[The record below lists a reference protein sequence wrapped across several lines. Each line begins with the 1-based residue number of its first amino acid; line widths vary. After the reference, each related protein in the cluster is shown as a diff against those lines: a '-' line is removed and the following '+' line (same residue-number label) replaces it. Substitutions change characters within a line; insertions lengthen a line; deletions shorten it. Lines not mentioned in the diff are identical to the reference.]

1 MMWAPR
7 VSERRGQ
14 KQEQQQAG
22 MVVVV
27 AVAAGQERKEGW
39 EQRLEMLMGR
49 ERRGQER
56 LQQAREW
63 ARGKALERER
73 AHPQPLACG
82 R

>member
-7 VSERRGQ
+7 VLERRGQ
-14 KQEQQQAG
+14 RQEQQAG
-22 MVVVV
+22 MVVLV
-27 AVAAGQERKEGW
+27 AGAAGQERKEGR

-63 ARGKALERER
+63 VRGKALERER